1 MSPIDLIIRALGI
14 LFGLGIL
21 VLSFIFGAF
30 ILMTIVG
37 FLILAVIGFY
47 VRGFFMKKEKNKDS
61 DETIIDAEYT
71 ILNDRETMID
81 RIDEYKSR
89 RKKRKL
95 RRIAFALLFTGF
107 AVLLSWFFESQVTTT
122 VIITTHAELETD
134 LNANSGLS
142 DQGLKRA
149 NSLASTLSSVDVVSG
164 VDAIY
169 ATTYRATQETL
180 NQYPDSWTCL

>member
-37 FLILAVIGFY
+37 LLILAVIGFY

-71 ILNDRETMID
+71 ILNDREH
-81 RIDEYKSR
+81 DE
-89 RKKRKL
+89 
-95 RRIAFALLFTGF
+95 
-107 AVLLSWFFESQVTTT
+107 
-122 VIITTHAELETD
+122 
-134 LNANSGLS
+134 
-142 DQGLKRA
+142 
-149 NSLASTLSSVDVVSG
+149 
-164 VDAIY
+164 
-169 ATTYRATQETL
+169 
-180 NQYPDSWTCL
+180 

>member
-37 FLILAVIGFY
+37 LLILAVIGFY

-71 ILNDRETMID
+71 ILNAREHD
-81 RIDEYKSR
+81 D
-89 RKKRKL
+89 
-95 RRIAFALLFTGF
+95 
-107 AVLLSWFFESQVTTT
+107 
-122 VIITTHAELETD
+122 
-134 LNANSGLS
+134 
-142 DQGLKRA
+142 
-149 NSLASTLSSVDVVSG
+149 
-164 VDAIY
+164 
-169 ATTYRATQETL
+169 
-180 NQYPDSWTCL
+180 

>member
-37 FLILAVIGFY
+37 LLILAVIGFY

-71 ILNDRETMID
+71 ILNDREQD
-81 RIDEYKSR
+81 D
-89 RKKRKL
+89 
-95 RRIAFALLFTGF
+95 
-107 AVLLSWFFESQVTTT
+107 
-122 VIITTHAELETD
+122 
-134 LNANSGLS
+134 
-142 DQGLKRA
+142 
-149 NSLASTLSSVDVVSG
+149 
-164 VDAIY
+164 
-169 ATTYRATQETL
+169 
-180 NQYPDSWTCL
+180 

>member
-37 FLILAVIGFY
+37 LLILAVIGFY

-71 ILNDRETMID
+71 ILNDREHDD
-81 RIDEYKSR
+81 RS
-89 RKKRKL
+89 
-95 RRIAFALLFTGF
+95 
-107 AVLLSWFFESQVTTT
+107 
-122 VIITTHAELETD
+122 
-134 LNANSGLS
+134 N
-142 DQGLKRA
+142 
-149 NSLASTLSSVDVVSG
+149 
-164 VDAIY
+164 
-169 ATTYRATQETL
+169 
-180 NQYPDSWTCL
+180 